1 MEKRESGI
9 MSEKTSDTQDH
20 VKGPGRLIF
29 LGLLSVC
36 VLIVVFF
43 GFAGP
48 TIMNLLA
55 RHDPDP
61 VLRARAATLRSLK
74 DVMENGLDVEVN
86 EADLLARDHGKGP
99 GRINCVIMG
108 AKAEKAGRFAEAYLW
123 FALDARARGM
133 SEAVKAY
140 EDEALRLAGASATGE
155 RSSALGQILNNYE
168 ALVVKLDA
176 EAK

>member
-1 MEKRESGI
+1 MPDKA
-9 MSEKTSDTQDH
+9 TDTQ
-20 VKGPGRLIF
+20 VNAAGPVQAIF

-36 VLIVVFF
+36 LLIVAFF
-43 GFAGP
+43 GFLGP
-48 TIMNLLA
+48 GIMNLLA

-61 VLRARAATLRSLK
+61 VLRARATTLGSLK
-74 DVMENGLDVEVN
+74 DVIENGLDVEVN

-108 AKAEKAGRFAEAYLW
+108 AKAEKGGRFAEAYLW

-133 SEAVKAY
+133 SDAVKVY
-140 EDEALRLAGASATGE
+140 EDEALRLFGVSASGE
-155 RSSALGQILNNYE
+155 RSSSLGQILNSYE
-168 ALVVKLDA
+168 ALVAKLDA